1 VIRHVWCRYWTLVD
15 NFEWAFGFA
24 PRFGLYEWNSGMAP
38 GERQARP
45 STKLIRRLFKALPG
59 RVKKLREGGMA
70 ALRELQDAGDRA
82 AEAEADTKADLSRQ
96 PGDES
101 EHLLGK
107 APLSTAAGT
116 IA

>member
-1 VIRHVWCRYWTLVD
+1 
-15 NFEWAFGFA
+15 
-24 PRFGLYEWNSGMAP
+24 MAL
-38 GERQARP
+38 Q
-45 STKLIRRLFKALPG
+45 ALPG